1 VAPPARL
8 IQLTALVAIAAAL
21 AVTGVI
27 APARAAR
34 RAAPRPIGG
43 PTPAADGVN
52 LLRNPD
58 ARAGAVSMGG
68 WDAVT
73 IPGWSVAR
81 GLPTVIPPGTHGFP
95 ATGSP
100 MFLGGAGGTA
110 RLEQSVALGNGSAA
124 GARFTLSAR
133 LGASSTS
140 AASLRVTFIS
150 ATGSTVSSRRLGPV
164 RGHTRRVRGL
174 VARSLHGLVPAGAVQ
189 AEVVLE
195 LATSLHDIDGGHAP
209 QVGFDRAVATDLDLS
224 VAAPGPP
231 PAPLTPPRSSVPRYR
246 HVFLFYFENQD
257 VDDIVGNW
265 KQAPYYNALRSQGSE
280 LSQMYAE
287 EHPSDGNYLA
297 LAGGSVFGIPL
308 DDPAEENSQYTIDAP
323 NIGDRVDEAGE
334 SWVAY
339 EQSATGPCD
348 DTVHGYY
355 WDDDLP
361 MMYFADVRDRPAYCA
376 AHVLPLEAMST
387 DLAHASTTP
396 DFTWVGINDCDDMEG
411 CGIQAGDRF
420 LADELGQIMRSPA
433 WRDQRSLA
441 IITFDE
447 DAIDNER
454 PAQRV
459 PTLMLASQGV
469 RQDFVSPQRY
479 THYSLLRTIEGA
491 LGLQPLTANDRFADP
506 VNDVFSSGAPGAVAP
521 PSPYSRPSASAAPPS
536 GAARATPPGPAAGGP
551 AAGGPGPTAFVVSNA
566 TDRVTPVTLDNG
578 HRGAPIPVGAEPDAI
593 ALSPDDRSAYVVD
606 SGSDEVTPIDTHTRR
621 AGAPIPV
628 GDDPNAIAISPDGT
642 TAFVSNTLSDTVTPI
657 DLRTGHALTPIP
669 VGTQP
674 RALAFSGDGSTLYVC
689 DWGGGQ
695 VTPIDVSTRRAL
707 APIRVGSYPVAVAAA
722 AGQNSMVVDDSGSD
736 AVTEI
741 DTGNNRVIRTLPT
754 GQFPDA
760 LALTPDGRTAEVVDG
775 DTDQLSEL
783 PTGGGPG
790 RQVDVGN
797 SPVAVAVSPSGT
809 TAYVANAISSTITP
823 VDIASGRAGP
833 PISVGRYAYPS
844 ALTVAPGGETAVVLD
859 TYAGTVRLLGTRSG
873 AVSPPIQ
880 VGGYP
885 SAVAVTG

>member
-1 VAPPARL
+1 MAPLARSVQL
-8 IQLTALVAIAAAL
+8 IALVAMAAAL
-21 AVTGVI
+21 AVTGAA

-34 RAAPRPIGG
+34 VPPPLPTRGF
-43 PTPAADGVN
+43 TPAGGGVN

-58 ARAGAVSMGG
+58 ARAGAVSIGG

-73 IPGWSVAR
+73 IPGWSVTQ
-81 GLPTVIPPGTHGFP
+81 GLPTVVKAGSAGFP
-95 ATGSP
+95 DAGSP
-100 MFLGGAGGTA
+100 LFLGGAGGTA
-110 RLEQSVALGNGSAA
+110 LLEQSVDLGGGSAA

-140 AASLRVTFIS
+140 AASLRVTFLS
-150 ATGSTVSSRRLGPV
+150 ATGAKLSGRRLGPV
-164 RGHTRRVRGL
+164 RGRVHPRGRKL
-174 VARSLHGLVPAGAVQ
+174 VARSLNGRVPAGAVQ
-189 AEVVLE
+189 ADVVLT
-195 LATSLHDIDGGHAP
+195 LATTLHNIDGGYAP
-209 QVGFDRAVATDLDLS
+209 RRGFDRAVATDLDLS
-224 VAAPGPP
+224 VAAPVPP
-231 PAPLTPPRSSVPRYR
+231 PAPLIPPPSRVPRYQ

-257 VDDIVGNW
+257 VDDVVGNW

-280 LSQMYAE
+280 LGQMYAE

-308 DDPAEENSQYTIDAP
+308 NDPAEENSQYTIDAP
-323 NIGDRVDEAGE
+323 NIGDRVDAAGE
-334 SWVAY
+334 SWAAY

-376 AHVLPLEAMST
+376 AHVLPLEAMTT
-387 DLAHASTTP
+387 DLAQASTTP

-411 CGIQAGDRF
+411 CGVQAGDRF

-447 DAIDNER
+447 DAVDHER

-469 RQDFVSPQRY
+469 RQGFVSPRRY

-521 PSPYSRPSASAAPPS
+521 PAPSARPVAP
-536 GAARATPPGPAAGGP
+536 AGPAAGRATPASP
-551 AAGGPGPTAFVVSNA
+551 AAGRGPPHQTAFVVSNT
-566 TDRVTPVTLDNG
+566 TDRVTPVALADG
-578 HRGAPIPVGAEPDAI
+578 YRGAPIPVGALPDAI
-593 ALSPDDRSAYVVD
+593 ALSPDDRMAYVVD
-606 SGSDEVTPIDTHTRR
+606 SGSDQVTPIDTRTRR
-621 AGAPIPV
+621 ARRAIPV
-628 GDDPNAIAISPDGT
+628 GHEPNAVAISSDGA
-642 TAFVSNTLSDTVTPI
+642 TAFVSNTLSNSVTPI
-657 DLRTGHALTPIP
+657 DLRTGRALAPIP
-669 VGTQP
+669 VGADP
-674 RALAFSGDGSTLYVC
+674 RALTFSGDGRTLYVC

-695 VTPIDVSTRRAL
+695 VTPIDVSTLQAQ
-707 APIRVGSYPVAVAAA
+707 APIAVGSYPVAIAA
-722 AGQNSMVVDDSGSD
+722 AGDRDRMLVADSGSD

-741 DTGNNRVIRTLPT
+741 DTRTNRVVRSLPT

-775 DTDQLSEL
+775 DTDRLTEL
-783 PTGGGPG
+783 PTAGGPG
-790 RQVDVGN
+790 RQVSVGN
-797 SPVAVAVSPSGT
+797 SPVAVAVAPSGRI
-809 TAYVANAISSTITP
+809 AYVANSISSTITP
-823 VDIASGRAGP
+823 VNIASGRAGR
-833 PISVGRYAYPS
+833 PISVGKDTYPS
-844 ALTVAPGGETAVVLD
+844 ALTVAPGGRTALVLD
-859 TYAGTVRLLGTRSG
+859 TYAGTVRLLRTRTS
-873 AVSPPIQ
+873 AVSPAIH

>member
-1 VAPPARL
+1 MPAAGLACRAVATLARVAL
-8 IQLTALVAIAAAL
+8 LTALAA
-21 AVTGVI
+21 VGVL
-27 APARAAR
+27 APARAALS
-34 RAAPRPIGG
+34 AAG
-43 PTPAADGVN
+43 AN
-52 LLRNPD
+52 LLLNPD
-58 ARAGAVSMGG
+58 ARAGASSTGG

-73 IPGWSVAR
+73 IPGWSVVR
-81 GLPTVIPPGTHGFP
+81 GLPTVVPPGTHGFP
-95 ATGSP
+95 AAGSP
-100 MFLGGAGGTA
+100 MFVGGAGGTA
-110 RLEQSVALGNGSAA
+110 RLDQSVALGTGTAD

-140 AASLRVTFIS
+140 AASLRVTFLS
-150 ATGSTVSSRRLGPV
+150 STGARLSSDLLGPV
-164 RGHTRRVRGL
+164 RGHARQVHALT
-174 VARSLHGLVPAGAVQ
+174 ARSLRGRVPAGAVR

-195 LATSLHDIDGGHAP
+195 LATSLHDIDGGNAP
-209 QVGFDRAVATDLDLS
+209 RVGFDRAVGTDLDLS
-224 VAAPGPP
+224 IAAPVPP
-231 PAPLTPPRSSVPRYR
+231 PAPLTPPPSQVPRYQ

-257 VDDIVGNW
+257 VDDVVGNW

-280 LSQMYAE
+280 LGQMYAE

-323 NIGDRVDEAGE
+323 NIGDRVDAAGE

-411 CGIQAGDRF
+411 CGIRAGDRF
-420 LADELGQIMRSPA
+420 LADELGQIMSSPA

-441 IITFDE
+441 IVTFDE
-447 DAIDNER
+447 DAIDHER

-469 RQDFVSPQRY
+469 RQDFVSSHRY

-521 PSPYSRPSASAAPPS
+521 PSPY
-536 GAARATPPGPAAGGP
+536 ARATAPTAPAAPAVP
-551 AAGGPGPTAFVVSNA
+551 AAPAAAPATVAGAPPASGSQHQTAFVVSNA
-566 TDRVTPVTLDNG
+566 TDRVTPVTLSG
-578 HRGAPIPVGAEPDAI
+578 RRGASIPVGALPDAI
-593 ALSPDDRSAYVVD
+593 ALSPEDRTAYVVD
-606 SGSDEVTPIDTHTRR
+606 SGSDEVTPIDTLTRR
-621 AGAPIPV
+621 AGHAIPV
-628 GDDPNAIAISPDGT
+628 GREPNAIAISPDGAI
-642 TAFVSNTLSDTVTPI
+642 AFVSNTLSDTVTPI
-657 DLRTGHALTPIP
+657 DLRTGDALAPIP
-669 VGTQP
+669 VGANP

-695 VTPIDVSTRRAL
+695 VTPIDVSTLRAL
-707 APIRVGSYPVAVAAA
+707 TPIPVGSYPVAIAAA
-722 AGQNSMVVDDSGSD
+722 AGQNRMVVADSGSD

-741 DTGNNRVIRTLPT
+741 DTGTDRVVSSVPT

-775 DTDQLSEL
+775 DTDQLTEL

-790 RQVDVGN
+790 RQVSVGN
-797 SPVAVAVSPSGT
+797 SPVAVAVAPSGR

-823 VDIASGRAGP
+823 VDIASGHAERA
-833 PISVGRYAYPS
+833 INVGRFTYPA
-844 ALTVAPGGETAVVLD
+844 ALTVAPGGRTVVVLD
-859 TYAGTVRLLGTRSG
+859 TYAGTVRLLRTRTGT
-873 AVSPPIQ
+873 VSPAIE

>member
-1 VAPPARL
+1 
-8 IQLTALVAIAAAL
+8 
-21 AVTGVI
+21 
-27 APARAAR
+27 
-34 RAAPRPIGG
+34 
-43 PTPAADGVN
+43 
-52 LLRNPD
+52 
-58 ARAGAVSMGG
+58 
-68 WDAVT
+68 
-73 IPGWSVAR
+73 
-81 GLPTVIPPGTHGFP
+81 
-95 ATGSP
+95 
-100 MFLGGAGGTA
+100 
-110 RLEQSVALGNGSAA
+110 
-124 GARFTLSAR
+124 
-133 LGASSTS
+133 
-140 AASLRVTFIS
+140 
-150 ATGSTVSSRRLGPV
+150 
-164 RGHTRRVRGL
+164 
-174 VARSLHGLVPAGAVQ
+174 
-189 AEVVLE
+189 VLE
-195 LATSLHDIDGGHAP
+195 LATSLHEIDGGHAP

-224 VAAPGPP
+224 VAAPVPS
-231 PAPLTPPRSSVPRYR
+231 PAPLTPPPASVPRYR

-323 NIGDRVDEAGE
+323 NIGDRVDAAGE

-387 DLAHASTTP
+387 DLAQASTTP
-396 DFTWVGINDCDDMEG
+396 DFSWVGINDCDDMEG

-447 DAIDNER
+447 DAIDHQR
-454 PAQRV
+454 PAQRI

-469 RQDFVSPQRY
+469 RRDFVSPQRY

-506 VNDVFSSGAPGAVAP
+506 VNDVFWGGAPGAVAP
-521 PSPYSRPSASAAPPS
+521 PSPYDQPSPSADQPSPSAAPPTA
-536 GAARATPPGPAAGGP
+536 AARATPSGSAA
-551 AAGGPGPTAFVVSNA
+551 ASSPGPTAFVVSNA
-566 TDRVTPVTLDNG
+566 TDRVTPVTLADG
-578 HRGAPIPVGAEPDAI
+578 RRGAPIPVGAEPDAI

-606 SGSDEVTPIDTHTRR
+606 SGSDEVTPIDTHTRK
-621 AGAPIPV
+621 AGPAIPV
-628 GDDPNAIAISPDGT
+628 GDDPNAIAISPDGR

-657 DLRTGHALTPIP
+657 DLRTGQPLTPIP

-674 RALAFSGDGSTLYVC
+674 RALAFSGDGRTLYVC
-689 DWGGGQ
+689 DWGGGLL
-695 VTPIDVSTRRAL
+695 TPIDVSTQRAL
-707 APIRVGSYPVAVAAA
+707 APIRVGSYPVAIAAA
-722 AGQNSMVVDDSGSD
+722 AGRDSMVVADSGSD
-736 AVTEI
+736 AVSEI
-741 DTGNNRVIRTLPT
+741 DTGSNRVTRTLPT

-775 DTDQLSEL
+775 DTDQLTEL
-783 PTGGGPG
+783 PTDGGPG

-797 SPVAVAVSPSGT
+797 SPVAVAVSPSGA

-823 VDIASGRAGP
+823 VDIASGRAGH
-833 PISVGRYAYPS
+833 PISVGQYTYPF

-859 TYAGTVRLLGTRSG
+859 TYAGTVRLLRTRTG
-873 AVSPPIQ
+873 AVSSAIQ